1 MQKFDGIL
9 EEVIVEVLVKMEQ
22 EVHADLLGIH
32 QLLNS
37 HSALLD
43 VAVGVVALHHGR
55 AVPAREKEVV
65 GEAG

>member
-22 EVHADLLGIH
+22 EVHTDLLGIH

-37 HSALLD
+37 NSALLD
-43 VAVGVVALHHGR
+43 VAVGVVALHHG
-55 AVPAREKEVV
+55 
-65 GEAG
+65 